1 MKTWFEDIPKYIP
14 SEGMELKEVVQA
26 EGVIEIQR
34 RRMEDKDTLF
44 SFEDYVG
51 LFTRENG
58 ATNLSTIESA
68 LAHLNGCKVRVKIEL
83 LEFPTVNS
91 KGKRTN

>member
-1 MKTWFEDIPKYIP
+1 MKTWFEDIPIYTP

-34 RRMEDKDTLF
+34 RRMEDKTNLF

-68 LAHLNGCKVRVKIEL
+68 LAHLNGCKVRVKIEI
-83 LEFPTVNS
+83 LEFPS
-91 KGKRTN
+91 IGSDIKRK